1 MTETLDFAVGQ
12 IWAYQT
18 RPAEPNAR
26 LTIVKIDQI
35 ADITIVHISL
45 DGLHISNPHV
55 PQGYGESV
63 GHMPI
68 ASESLK
74 ASVTQLVGQTD
85 VLPDY
90 AEGYQ
95 TWKAAFDAGEGGFF
109 TIGLAECIGYME
121 TAINQSSR

>member
-1 MTETLDFAVGQ
+1 MTETWDFAVGQ
-12 IWAYQT
+12 IWAYRT
-18 RPAEPNAR
+18 RPTEPNAR
-26 LTIVKIDQI
+26 LTIVQIDQI
-35 ADITIVHISL
+35 ADTTIVHISL
-45 DGLHISNPHV
+45 DGLHIINPHV
-55 PQGYGESV
+55 PKGYGELV

-68 ASESLK
+68 ASASLK
-74 ASVTQLVGQTD
+74 ASVTQLVGQAD

-90 AEGYQ
+90 EEGYQ

>member
-1 MTETLDFAVGQ
+1 MTESPNFAIGQ
-12 IWAYQT
+12 IWRYQT
-18 RPAEPNAR
+18 RPSEPHAQ

-35 ADITIVHISL
+35 ADVTIVHISL
-45 DGLHISNPHV
+45 AGLRIINPHV
-55 PQGYGESV
+55 PDGYGESV

-68 ASESLK
+68 GADALK
-74 ASVTQLVGQTD
+74 SSVTQLVGQAD

-90 AEGYQ
+90 EEGYQ

-121 TAINQSSR
+121 TAINQ